1 MPPLSS
7 HASNQSHTT
16 WHQILSGKFL
26 RAEERKCE
34 RIFFWRKMH
43 SLSIKVFTDFN
54 TGNTRRLPGR
64 GSSGFA
70 EIEECTRR
78 QWLNCRDFAGNCR
91 IVACAS
97 PRNGNGS
104 GAGPSSS
111 PSSSS
116 SSFLS
121 RSRTYA
127 LLKQQMEVAAKSEVS
142 LSEKKL
148 LILFVFSAT
157 KLRMTVLGT

>member
-1 MPPLSS
+1 
-7 HASNQSHTT
+7 
-16 WHQILSGKFL
+16 
-26 RAEERKCE
+26 
-34 RIFFWRKMH
+34 MH
-43 SLSIKVFTDFN
+43 SLSIKVLTDFN

-78 QWLNCRDFAGNCR
+78 QWLNCRDFARNCR

-97 PRNGNGS
+97 QRNGNGS

-142 LSEKKL
+142 LFEKKKKKL

-157 KLRMTVLGT
+157 KLRMTFLGTLIQIATYSESLLSLWGMMNLRI